1 MSKKVTDENKS
12 GAHTPD
18 RRRIPLNK
26 GAMVK
31 HEGSFVQIMDIV
43 DTQTIVAANIE
54 TGRRVVANI
63 KDLEPVDTALTAHAS
78 RDIDSIDDAAW
89 AEAQKR
95 YDAIKPLL
103 EAESSSRAAVN
114 ARAKEIGVHAATLY
128 RWLERY
134 KSMGLLSTLVPFK
147 RGWQYGKN
155 RLDARV
161 EKIIDSGIKSHYLRA
176 ERPNAEKTVKYI
188 QGLCEEQN
196 LPPPGGM
203 TIRSRIDQIPE
214 YERLKQRGRVE
225 KAKNKFNATPGKFP
239 GAEFPLAVVQIDHTP
254 LDVIVVDRKY
264 RKPLERPWM
273 TVATDVFSRMI
284 VGYYISFDAPSL
296 TSVALCVAH
305 AMLPKDDWLILH
317 GVEAEWP
324 VWGVPKTIHVDN
336 GSDFRS
342 AGFKDACDL
351 YGINLEFRPIKQPRY
366 GGNVER
372 VQKTI
377 LHELHDLPGTTFS
390 SVADREGYD
399 SEKKA
404 ALTIDELEKQVL
416 RFITNEYHRR
426 PHREIHMPPLRK
438 WLQGIHGG
446 PFNDGVGLQPLFA
459 DRSRVLLDFLPAFH
473 RTVQAD
479 GVTIDGLRYYDECLR
494 PWIGAKDLTSGKA
507 REHIFRRDPRMAD
520 VVWFLDPELDQYFKV
535 PSVDQSVESFSVW
548 EHKSIKA
555 QVKQSGYDPSDRP
568 TVMRSMATR
577 REEANESTGTSK
589 KTRKE
594 QARRELRAKA
604 INPAD
609 PLKSKEET
617 VESPLSEFV
626 DKLKNTESDHVSLKV
641 SDIED
646 LWDDVE

>member
-1 MSKKVTDENKS
+1 MSKKEIDENKS
-12 GAHTPD
+12 GALTLD

-26 GAMVK
+26 GATVK
-31 HEGSFVQIMDIV
+31 YEGNFVQIMDVV
-43 DTQTIVAANIE
+43 DMQTIVAANIE
-54 TGRRVVANI
+54 TGRRVVAKI
-63 KDLEPVDTALTAHAS
+63 KDLEPVETALDEHAS
-78 RDIDSIDDAAW
+78 RDIESIDDSAW

-95 YDAIKPLL
+95 YEAIKPLV
-103 EAESSSRAAVN
+103 EENSNSRAAVN
-114 ARAKEIGVHAATLY
+114 ARAKEIGVHPATLY
-128 RWLERY
+128 RWLDRY
-134 KSMGLLSTLVPFK
+134 KSMGLLSTLVPLK
-147 RGWQYGKN
+147 RGWKYGQN
-155 RLDARV
+155 RLDPRI
-161 EKIIDSGIKSHYLRA
+161 EKIIESGIKSHYLRA
-176 ERPNAEKTVKYI
+176 ERPNAEKTVRYI
-188 QGLCEEQN
+188 QGICKEQN

-203 TIRSRIDQIPE
+203 TIRARINQIPE
-214 YERLKQRGRVE
+214 YERMKQRGRVE
-225 KAKNKFNATPGKFP
+225 KAKNKFNPAPGKFP
-239 GAEFPLAVVQIDHTP
+239 GADFPLAVVQIDHTP
-254 LDVIVVDRKY
+254 LDVIVVDRKH

-305 AMLPKDDWLILH
+305 AILPKEDWLLLH

-342 AGFKDACDL
+342 AGFKDACDM
-351 YGINLEFRPIKQPRY
+351 YGINLEFRPVKQPRY

-426 PHREIHMPPLRK
+426 PHRELQMPPLRK
-438 WLQGIHGG
+438 WEHGIRGG
-446 PFNDGVGLQPLFA
+446 PFNEKIGMQSRFS
-459 DRSRVLLDFLPAFH
+459 DRFRVLLDFLPAFL

-479 GVTIDGLRYYDECLR
+479 GVTIDGIRYYDECLR
-494 PWIGAKDLTSGKA
+494 PWIGAKDLKTGKA
-507 REHIFRRDPRMAD
+507 REHIFRRDPRVAD
-520 VVWFLDPELDQYFKV
+520 VVWFFDPELNQYFKV
-535 PSVDQSVESFSVW
+535 PSVDLSIESFSVW

-555 QVKQSGYDPSDRP
+555 QIKQSGYDPSDST

-577 REEANESTGTSK
+577 REEAKESAMISK
-589 KTRKE
+589 KTRKD

-609 PLKSKEET
+609 PLKSKAIPDYALPDL
-617 VESPLSEFV
+617 VERS
-626 DKLKNTESDHVSLKV
+626 KLPEPNPISLDLLDMT
-641 SDIED
+641 DI
-646 LWDDVE
+646 WDDVE